1 MAMPRNSVWRVDI
14 IRKGYSDKAM
24 YYFRVYLSI
33 LTNLDLNK

>member
-24 YYFRVYLSI
+24 YYFEEEY
-33 LTNLDLNK
+33 